1 MTEEQLT
8 GALICDVET
17 QSVLNLLRVG
27 THRYVAH
34 PETRLLVATF
44 GFVASNDAPLIWL
57 PGEPFPAIVAEH
69 LTRGGIFAAWNVL
82 FDAGIMNRFMPQD
95 IPRIDIPQMH
105 DIAAQAA
112 SANMPRSVDK
122 CASAMEL
129 PVNKDPLGLAAM
141 HYFKAPRKWVDGMPV
156 WGVDPV
162 RFQHLVRYC
171 QTDTVIERLL
181 MRSLPRLQELDR
193 PVCEQDMLICQR
205 GMLVDHTLI
214 EIGGPALMQ
223 ALAEAN
229 RRLVAMTQG
238 AIRGVT
244 KREDFVRFLVDQ
256 GVELVRPE
264 EVTKEQAAIG
274 KALDAHG
281 DLLEASAIDPESV
294 VGEEELEEGEKPFRR
309 YELEIHT
316 LTSRTAN
323 GGNASEAG
331 EDDNE
336 GESEEAEPAKPSTK
350 GALTKSAVLSYL
362 ARDNLPEIVRQV
374 LEIRREYGRTSTA
387 KLKTLA
393 GTLSPADGRTRD
405 YLTYHAAGTGRAGG
419 RLIQPQNLPR
429 DSVPPDAWAGMLA
442 DLAQLSAQ
450 SFQKAHGIGV
460 VTAIVRLI
468 RGAIIAS
475 EGHVLAGGDFSRIE
489 LVVGAWLSDAT
500 TLLRDLGRGVDTY
513 VQMAMAIYDCGA
525 QAVDKDRRQ
534 VGKSAML
541 GCIFG
546 LGAPTFQTYVY
557 TTTRVEIDE
566 EVAAK
571 TINLFRSTYYEFP
584 EAWRDCGNAA
594 IRAVAYPGTVQECL
608 GSRVV
613 WRCTPDRSWLL
624 AELPSGRRLRYRKP
638 TLNEEENRFG
648 QEQVVLRC
656 WGVSSRTHQWTNE
669 AKHGSL
675 LFQNCVQAIARDLI
689 MDAVSR
695 MESAGYPVILHVHDE
710 LLCEVPASLGITP
723 RIVHRVMTEKPSWA
737 SALPIDA
744 ECWVSTRYGK
754 LEKEKILAPELE

>member
-8 GALICDVET
+8 GTLICDVET

-27 THRYVAH
+27 THRYVMH

-44 GFVASNDAPLIWL
+44 GFVASDDDPLIWL

-82 FDAGIMNRFMPQD
+82 FDAGIMNRFMPQS

-122 CASAMEL
+122 CATAMEL

-244 KREDFVRFLVDQ
+244 KREDFVRFLVDHD
-256 GVELVRPE
+256 VALVRPE
-264 EVTKEQAAIG
+264 EVTEEQAAIG

-281 DLLEASAIDPESV
+281 DLLEASALDPEDV
-294 VGEEELEEGEKPFRR
+294 
-309 YELEIHT
+309 
-316 LTSRTAN
+316 A
-323 GGNASEAG
+323 
-331 EDDNE
+331 DDPGTE
-336 GESEEAEPAKPSTK
+336 EEAEPAKPSTK

-362 ARDNLPEIVRQV
+362 ARDDLPELVRQV

-442 DLAQLSAQ
+442 DLAQLSPDD
-450 SFQKAHGIGV
+450 FQKAHGIGV

-475 EGHVLAGGDFSRIE
+475 PGHVLAGGDFSRIE
-489 LVVGAWLSDAT
+489 LVVGAWLADAT
-500 TLLRDLGRGVDTY
+500 GLLRDLGRGVDTY

-566 EVAAK
+566 EVAQK

-608 GSRVV
+608 GSRIV

-638 TLNEEENRFG
+638 TLNDEENRFG

-723 RIVHRVMTEKPSWA
+723 RIVHRVMTEKPQWA